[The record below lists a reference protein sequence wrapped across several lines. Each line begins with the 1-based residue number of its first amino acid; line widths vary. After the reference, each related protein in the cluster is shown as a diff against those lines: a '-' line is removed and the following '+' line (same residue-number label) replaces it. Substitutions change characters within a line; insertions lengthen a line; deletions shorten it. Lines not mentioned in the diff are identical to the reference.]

1 MGKRAREPSAAEL
14 PASSPAADAPLWW
27 HVSEDEWYQQTIDHW
42 SQQSGLNG
50 VLGGC
55 SEIDSLDA
63 EGSLAFLSESV
74 QQSPQQPSPQQPSPQ
89 QQSPQQQLFASSHAL
104 ECGAGVGRVTS
115 SVLLHVT
122 QSVHLVE
129 VSPPL
134 IEQARS
140 NLSLFSGRV
149 TFECTSLQD
158 FQPPTDGTTFTL
170 VWLQWVLGHLTDTGV
185 VRLLKQCKR
194 SLRAGGSIVLKEN
207 IASRRECKVGR
218 GRYMLDKANAAVIR
232 SHEHMLTLCRLAGLA
247 VVRSKPQKGLPKDY
261 YAVRMYELVPDMPA
275 C

>member
-74 QQSPQQPSPQQPSPQ
+74 QQSPQQPSPQQQSPQQQSPQ

-129 VSPPL
+129 V
-134 IEQARS
+134 RD
-140 NLSLFSGRV
+140 R
-149 TFECTSLQD
+149 TSLSS
-158 FQPPTDGTTFTL
+158 
-170 VWLQWVLGHLTDTGV
+170 LGVSPSSAPASKTSNHPRTAPH
-185 VRLLKQCKR
+185 
-194 SLRAGGSIVLKEN
+194 SHSYGSSGSS
-207 IASRRECKVGR
+207 ATSQ
-218 GRYMLDKANAAVIR
+218 IR
-232 SHEHMLTLCRLAGLA
+232 VSSDC
-247 VVRSKPQKGLPKDY
+247 
-261 YAVRMYELVPDMPA
+261 
-275 C
+275 